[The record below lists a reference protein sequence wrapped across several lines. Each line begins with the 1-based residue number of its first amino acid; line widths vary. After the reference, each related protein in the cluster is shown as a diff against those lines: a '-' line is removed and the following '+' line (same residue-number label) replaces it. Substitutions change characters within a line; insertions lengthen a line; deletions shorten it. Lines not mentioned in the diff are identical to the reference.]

1 MTYSDIQELCKYRE
15 FKEIYT
21 EEKLIEENLHMKR
34 YQILPVRYMT
44 NENEIAKRFL
54 IYHSPGTGKSFTAL
68 WILLNFIDIYKK
80 PSIILV
86 KSKEAIME
94 FKQRVALWY
103 AYTYNYRQPPT
114 GITNY
119 HQFIK
124 RYIEFHT
131 YITFCKSVETIKDI
145 SLYENRLLI
154 IDEIHHFRNTVG
166 NKIIY
171 NKLLKFLN
179 NIKDSRVLFMS
190 ATPIFDNYNE
200 ITSLVKLI
208 KPDFD
213 FSIKITPEK
222 LEEIMKGHVSYYGL
236 NPPDTSV
243 NFIGSHVPRIERFK
257 IFKVSMKGLQL
268 ENYKT
273 LASESKSICNIG
285 ISHVKATLGVIGF
298 KEEDSH
304 DNYDENNNNNN
315 NSDDRYILKNEN
327 IINSN
332 SIIQNIIRKQSKKL
346 ENYCCKLHECLKII
360 NSENSPDGPVFIY
373 CNIIDEV
380 GIYYFAALLCEMGYK
395 YIYDKKSALKFG
407 QKLSLNENINYPELK
422 EMRINRNKKKW
433 NFTFVTGDKR
443 LCPNVMERLGI
454 FNDTSNR
461 NGTTI
466 KVLLGSDILSESVDI
481 MNIRQLHILTP
492 HWNYEKINQI
502 IGRICRVGSHDALP
516 PHQRNVNIYLYM
528 AYNSDH
534 ECEYENSINY
544 SIDYVKYIISEKK
557 YNQALMYNNAL
568 QNASIESLICD
579 N

>member
-1 MTYSDIQELCKYRE
+1 
-15 FKEIYT
+15 
-21 EEKLIEENLHMKR
+21 
-34 YQILPVRYMT
+34 
-44 NENEIAKRFL
+44 
-54 IYHSPGTGKSFTAL
+54 
-68 WILLNFIDIYKK
+68 
-80 PSIILV
+80 
-86 KSKEAIME
+86 
-94 FKQRVALWY
+94 
-103 AYTYNYRQPPT
+103 
-114 GITNY
+114 
-119 HQFIK
+119 
-124 RYIEFHT
+124 
-131 YITFCKSVETIKDI
+131 
-145 SLYENRLLI
+145 
-154 IDEIHHFRNTVG
+154 
-166 NKIIY
+166 
-171 NKLLKFLN
+171 
-179 NIKDSRVLFMS
+179 
-190 ATPIFDNYNE
+190 
-200 ITSLVKLI
+200 
-208 KPDFD
+208 
-213 FSIKITPEK
+213 
-222 LEEIMKGHVSYYGL
+222 
-236 NPPDTSV
+236 
-243 NFIGSHVPRIERFK
+243 
-257 IFKVSMKGLQL
+257 
-268 ENYKT
+268 
-273 LASESKSICNIG
+273 
-285 ISHVKATLGVIGF
+285 
-298 KEEDSH
+298 
-304 DNYDENNNNNN
+304 
-315 NSDDRYILKNEN
+315 
-327 IINSN
+327 
-332 SIIQNIIRKQSKKL
+332 
-346 ENYCCKLHECLKII
+346 KII

-502 IGRICRVGSHDALP
+502 IGRIRRVGSHDALP

-579 N
+579 NQSEINSNNTNTNTDTIDNFQYSKNYLRKTLPIYLSIACNEFKSVFDSSTCCYISVNDFRKRVPLFNTFIMNKIIEIIKSKNIIINEKNLEYSCALFFLESFQFLSWLLRRFLSIHKASGSTPQMSVPVDFPTGFAMGWVMIFR